1 MTQGGTDKLVCKPV
15 CRLLGRLH
23 NKVVAVVVVVVVVVV
38 VQYKVFHKKAPFF
51 LFFIIQLNGDKFTEI
66 FSICN

>member
-23 NKVVAVVVVVVVVVV
+23 NKVVAVVVVVVVVVGGA
-38 VQYKVFHKKAPFF
+38 YH
-51 LFFIIQLNGDKFTEI
+51 L
-66 FSICN
+66 